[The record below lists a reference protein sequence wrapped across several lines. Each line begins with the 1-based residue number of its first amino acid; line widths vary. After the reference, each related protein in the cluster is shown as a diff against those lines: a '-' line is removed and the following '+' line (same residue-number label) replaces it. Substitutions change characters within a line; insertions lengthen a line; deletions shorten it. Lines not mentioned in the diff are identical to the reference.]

1 MEGNYRKL
9 INDELIDLVE
19 RYKEKGVIKNYVY
32 YSNNFNRGYTNI
44 LDKYIVEVAEKKKRL
59 IIIL

>member
-1 MEGNYRKL
+1 MEENYRKV

-32 YSNNFNRGYTNI
+32 YSNYFNRGYTNI
-44 LDKYIVEVAEKKKRL
+44 LDKYIVKLTEKKKCL
-59 IIIL
+59 EQD